1 MDYSDT
7 IYPACVGLSRIGD
20 YPNIVNELWNDG
32 VTRKV
37 PWYLR
42 IFPMKGTI
50 LMGGGG
56 FIIRWK
62 HGADYSLI
70 GARKLLQILL
80 KN

>member
-1 MDYSDT
+1 LDYSDT

-42 IFPMKGTI
+42 IFPMKYIDWNRNGSY
-50 LMGGGG
+50 
-56 FIIRWK
+56 F
-62 HGADYSLI
+62 SLF
-70 GARKLLQILL
+70 K
-80 KN
+80 